1 MTDSASSSSPTGT
14 VTMYGAD
21 WCRDC
26 IRSKAL
32 LDRLGAD
39 YEYIDLVAR
48 PEEADRARAISGRT
62 NIPVIVPPDGRHLV
76 EPSDSE
82 LEAALAL

>member
-1 MTDSASSSSPTGT
+1 MTSPFDT
-14 VTMYGAD
+14 VTMFGAD

-32 LDRLGAD
+32 LERLGTE
-39 YEYIDLVAR
+39 YEYVDLVAR

-62 NIPVIVPPDGRHLV
+62 NIPVIVFPDGRHLV
-76 EPSDSE
+76 EPTDAE

>member
-1 MTDSASSSSPTGT
+1 MTDTFDK
-14 VTMYGAD
+14 VTMFGAD

-32 LDRLGAD
+32 LERLGTD

-48 PEEADRARAISGRT
+48 PEEAERARAISGRT
-62 NIPVIVPPDGRHLV
+62 NIPVVVLPDGRHFV
-76 EPSDSE
+76 EPTDQE
-82 LEAALAL
+82 LAAALNG

>member
-1 MTDSASSSSPTGT
+1 MTDTFDK
-14 VTMYGAD
+14 VTMFGAD

-32 LDRLGAD
+32 LERLGTD

-48 PEEADRARAISGRT
+48 PEEAERARAISGRT
-62 NIPVIVPPDGRHLV
+62 NIPVVVLPDGRHFV
-76 EPSDSE
+76 EPTDQE
-82 LEAALAL
+82 LSAALAE

>member
-1 MTDSASSSSPTGT
+1 MTAPTESFDRLT
-14 VTMYGAD
+14 VFGAD

-26 IRSKAL
+26 IRSKSL

-48 PEEADRARAISGRT
+48 PEEADRAQRISGRT
-62 NIPVIVPPDGRHLV
+62 NIPVVVFPDGRHFV
-76 EPSDSE
+76 EPTDQE
-82 LEAALAL
+82 LEAALRG

>member
-1 MTDSASSSSPTGT
+1 MTESFDKL
-14 VTMYGAD
+14 TMFGAD

-48 PEEADRARAISGRT
+48 PEEAERAQAISGRT
-62 NIPVIVPPDGRHLV
+62 NIPVVVFPDGRHFV
-76 EPSDSE
+76 EPTDPE
-82 LEAALAL
+82 LEAALAQ

>member
-1 MTDSASSSSPTGT
+1 MTDTFDK
-14 VTMYGAD
+14 VTMFGAD

-32 LDRLGAD
+32 LERLGTD

-48 PEEADRARAISGRT
+48 PEEAERTRAISGRT
-62 NIPVIVPPDGRHLV
+62 NIPVVVLPDGRHFV
-76 EPSDSE
+76 EPTDQE
-82 LEAALAL
+82 LSAALAE

>member
-1 MTDSASSSSPTGT
+1 MTDSSSFDT
-14 VTMYGAD
+14 VTVFGAD

-26 IRSKAL
+26 IRSKSL
-32 LDRLGAD
+32 LDRLGAE

-48 PEEADRARAISGRT
+48 PEEADRAQAISGRT
-62 NIPVIVPPDGRHLV
+62 NIPVIVFPDGRHLV
-76 EPSDSE
+76 EPTDHE

>member
-1 MTDSASSSSPTGT
+1 MTDTFDK
-14 VTMYGAD
+14 VTMFGAD

-48 PEEADRARAISGRT
+48 PEEADRAKEISGRT
-62 NIPVIVPPDGRHLV
+62 NIPVIVFPDGRHLV
-76 EPSDSE
+76 EPTDPE
-82 LEAALAL
+82 LTAALNA